1 MKCCLIKNENV
12 NIHFYT
18 LIKKCFLV
26 FLPDGLFKKRSQY
39 SKPLGDLTFIGDI
52 FGHFLAKLAL
62 EEMHQ
67 SQKLD

>member
-1 MKCCLIKNENV
+1 MA
-12 NIHFYT
+12 
-18 LIKKCFLV
+18 
-26 FLPDGLFKKRSQY
+26 FLPDGLFEKKNQY